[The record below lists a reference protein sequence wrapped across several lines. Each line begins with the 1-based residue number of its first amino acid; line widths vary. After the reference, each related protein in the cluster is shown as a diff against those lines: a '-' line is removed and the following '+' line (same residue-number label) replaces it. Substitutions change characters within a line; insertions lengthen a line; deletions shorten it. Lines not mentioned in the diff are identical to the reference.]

1 MGTSNSIKRHELQVL
16 EYLKSHCLIDT
27 GAAQAAHAHTNC
39 ILASELKSCPNEDV
53 DNTLKTLDM
62 RGA

>member
-1 MGTSNSIKRHELQVL
+1 MGTSSSIKRHELQVL

-27 GAAQAAHAHTNC
+27 GAAQAAHAHTSC
-39 ILASELKSCPNEDV
+39 ILASELKNCPNEDV

>member
-1 MGTSNSIKRHELQVL
+1 MGTSSSIKRHELQVL
-16 EYLKSHCLIDT
+16 EYLKSRCLIDT
-27 GAAQAAHAHTNC
+27 GATQTAHAHISC
-39 ILASELKSCPNEDV
+39 ILASELKNCLNVDV